1 MNIEKFNLLLPIKT
15 LVFRELI
22 LYYYLFILCSEVIS
36 NFFFFFQ
43 KKRKRPKLFHKKN
56 HVYHRTPQ
64 YIAALNR
71 VLSQNNDTEDNSD

>member
-1 MNIEKFNLLLPIKT
+1 M
-15 LVFRELI
+15 
-22 LYYYLFILCSEVIS
+22 Y
-36 NFFFFFQ
+36 FQ

-71 VLSQNNDTEDNSD
+71 VLSQNNDTDDNSD